1 MKQEEIKL
9 EKTSKKIKSVVIELS
24 DKLNQQEL
32 LIESIENETRKNS
45 GLMFQNLQN
54 FQKLLDSMNR
64 DPRNKII
71 FFLLITAAI
80 LVFYLLY

>member
-71 FFLLITAAI
+71 FFLLITAVI

>member
-54 FQKLLDSMNR
+54 F
-64 DPRNKII
+64 RN
-71 FFLLITAAI
+71 F
-80 LVFYLLY
+80 